1 MSIDSVANFL
11 TIIRNGVARSK
22 SFVTS
27 PYSRLNMALLDIL
40 KDEGFIIDFA
50 CVQNGAHQAINVY
63 LKYVDGES
71 VIHAIDRVS
80 SPGRRCYVRINATGK
95 NSLKP
100 VIDGLGVSILTTSHG
115 IVSHKKAK
123 ELGIGGEVI
132 CTVW

>member
-22 SFVTS
+22 AFVVT
-27 PYSRLNMALLDIL
+27 PYSRFNVALLEIL
-40 KDEGFIIDFA
+40 KDEGFITDFA
-50 CVQNGAHQAINVY
+50 VVQDEQRQTIKIF

-80 SPGRRCYVRINATGK
+80 TPGRRCYVRINATGK
-95 NSLKP
+95 HGLKP
-100 VIDGLGVSILTTSHG
+100 VIDGLGVSILTTSNG
-115 IVSHKKAK
+115 VVTHKKAK
-123 ELGIGGEVI
+123 ELGMGGEVI